1 MKVLDLGNN
10 EQISRG
16 LFLEND
22 GTYLAMTFT
31 KSKIFKTQK
40 AGIKWLS
47 SMGIDSKG
55 NKLA

>member
-10 EQISRG
+10 EQITRG

-40 AGIKWLS
+40 AAIKWLLL
-47 SMGIDSKG
+47 MGIDSKG

>member
-10 EQISRG
+10 EQITRG

-31 KSKIFKTQK
+31 KSKIFKTEK
-40 AGIKWLS
+40 GAVKWLV

-55 NKLA
+55 NKL